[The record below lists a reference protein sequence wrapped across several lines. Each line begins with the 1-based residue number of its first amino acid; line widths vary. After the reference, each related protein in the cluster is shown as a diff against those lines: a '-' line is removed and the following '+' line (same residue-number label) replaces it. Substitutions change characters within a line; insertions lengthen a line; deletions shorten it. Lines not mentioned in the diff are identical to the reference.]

1 VVAEDLWRIDDGG
14 ERDDAPAGTR
24 RSEWALVSWS
34 GGRAHQIAVT
44 WLADLEGLEELAPEG
59 SGVAES
65 LADPPGRRGLSAVLR
80 YLPAENPPAEVRLTE
95 DGLQTT
101 PRWIPLG
108 APTRAEPLQGKG
120 WAWNLQG
127 PDGRATVVVVE
138 DPGLTGG
145 RGLPKAVRDARSS
158 KGRSALAPL
167 LDRPRLPARI
177 RLDDEG
183 VHAEAG
189 GEGSGDAG

>member
-1 VVAEDLWRIDDGG
+1 MAEDLWRIDAGG
-14 ERDDAPAGTR
+14 EREDAPTGTR
-24 RSEWALVSWS
+24 RSEWTLISWS
-34 GGRAHQIAVT
+34 GGRTHRIEVS

-80 YLPAENPPAEVRLTE
+80 YLAAENPPGAVRLTE
-95 DGLQTT
+95 DGLQTE

-120 WAWNLQG
+120 WVWDLQG
-127 PDGRATVVVVE
+127 PDGRATVAVVE

-183 VHAEAG
+183 VHAEARG
-189 GEGSGDAG
+189 ADR